1 MAHKGIDSVFLH
13 YGIRKEDME
22 LIEQSCNE
30 SGIDSEWLK
39 EDVLK
44 PFHEERNNQNVV
56 EEKKVAKIL
65 KKAIKNIQQ

>member
-1 MAHKGIDSVFLH
+1 MANKGIDSVFLH

-22 LIEQSCNE
+22 LIEQACNDCE
-30 SGIDSEWLK
+30 IDSEWLK
-39 EDVLK
+39 EEVLK

-65 KKAIKNIQQ
+65 KKALKNIQQ